1 MLPTR
6 RKMEFPMTMF
16 VTTCEEDHDY
26 VAHALDF
33 DIVSVAA
40 TEDEA
45 MEKVRLAVKTYIE
58 YGLNNN
64 LDADILYPAPTK
76 FWDKISQDTPVKM
89 MEPITVLDRRVLVIA
104 AAQTHGAS
112 RSAVGVA

>member
-1 MLPTR
+1 
-6 RKMEFPMTMF
+6 MEFPMTMF
-16 VTTCEEDHDY
+16 VTTCEEDHEY